1 MVTAD
6 LTLLRQRE
14 DLLNARIATTQ
25 DPFLRDNL
33 LKDLEKIVAQIQ
45 SLSSPAA

>member
-6 LTLLRQRE
+6 LTLLRQRKE
-14 DLLNARIATTQ
+14 LLNARIATTQ

-33 LKDLEKIVAQIQ
+33 LSDLEKIEAQIR
-45 SLSSPAA
+45 SLSNPAA

>member
-14 DLLNARIATTQ
+14 ELLNARIATTQ
-25 DPFLRDNL
+25 DPFLRENL
-33 LKDLEKIVAQIQ
+33 ISDLEKIVNQIH
-45 SLSSPAA
+45 SLSTPAA